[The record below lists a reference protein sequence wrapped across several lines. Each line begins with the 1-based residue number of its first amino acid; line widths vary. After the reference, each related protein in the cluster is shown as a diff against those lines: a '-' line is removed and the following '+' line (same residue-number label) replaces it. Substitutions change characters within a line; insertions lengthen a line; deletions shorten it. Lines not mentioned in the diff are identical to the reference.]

1 MLIRARKTCW
11 LAGAAGWPAYAAD
24 GGIPFQRELRVH
36 RHPDG
41 DEERRGPDEQIRAT
55 KRFVP
60 SWPAR
65 GPDGQ
70 HVTSHIRD
78 RDLFHGR
85 QLFIE
90 ARPSFQRFHSD

>member
-41 DEERRGPDEQIRAT
+41 DEERRGPR
-55 KRFVP
+55 
-60 SWPAR
+60 
-65 GPDGQ
+65 
-70 HVTSHIRD
+70 
-78 RDLFHGR
+78 
-85 QLFIE
+85 
-90 ARPSFQRFHSD
+90 